1 MGIGLVLG
9 LLGGLALF
17 LYGMQMMSFG
27 LEASLGNRLKP
38 ILEKLTANRFLGALV
53 GAGITALIQS
63 SSATTVMIVGF
74 VNSGILT
81 LKQAVWLLM
90 GTNIGT
96 TITGQ
101 LVALDVMALAPL
113 FAFIGVFLI
122 LFIKRSQ
129 VHHYGQIVAGLGI
142 LFIGLQMM
150 STAMYPLR
158 ESETF
163 INLMVSFSNPLKGIL
178 VGAAFTALIQSS
190 SASVGILQ
198 GLALSGLIGLPS
210 AVFILFGQNIGTCI
224 TAVIAS
230 IGTSRNAKRTTMIHL
245 LFNITG
251 TVLFSIAVLSSPL
264 VSLVESWT
272 PGRVPAQIANM
283 HTLFNVATTILL
295 LPFGNLLAALTVKIL
310 PELPEED
317 TATHKLMFIK
327 PIDTA
332 SEYQMG
338 NMAIATTGIWRELNR
353 MSVMVFQNIETCYDA
368 ILKGPENMKTQFDQI
383 EDYIDYLNKQIQSY
397 ISDVNVHETNDRD
410 SQLISAYFKIVTK
423 LERIGDHAKNIFEFA
438 EEMQKSDLSFSEEAR
453 KEIESMKEIT
463 MTALASLQDLSPIPE
478 EHYEKI
484 AGYEQ
489 QMDDMTIL
497 FRRNQLQRSR
507 MGSCSSE
514 AAVLYSELLTNFER
528 IGDHVKHISKELRI
542 KEA

>member
-1 MGIGLVLG
+1 MEIALVLG

-38 ILEKLTANRFLGALV
+38 ILEKLTANRFLGVLV

-113 FAFIGVFLI
+113 FAFLGVFII

-129 VHHYGQIVAGLGI
+129 FHHYGQIIAGLGI
-142 LFIGLQMM
+142 LFIGLEMM

-158 ESETF
+158 ENEAF
-163 INLMVSFSNPLKGIL
+163 INLIISFSNPLVGIL
-178 VGAAFTALIQSS
+178 VGALFTALIQSS

-198 GLALSGLIGLPS
+198 GLALSGLIGLPN
-210 AVFILFGQNIGTCI
+210 AVFVLFGQNIGTCI
-224 TAVIAS
+224 TAVIAA
-230 IGTSRNAKRTTMIHL
+230 IGTSRNAKRATLIHL
-245 LFNITG
+245 LFNIIG
-251 TVLFSIAVLSSPL
+251 TTIFSVVVLVTPL
-264 VSLVESWT
+264 VSLIESFT
-272 PGRVPAQIANM
+272 PTNVPAQIANM
-283 HTLFNVATTILL
+283 HTLFNIATTIII
-295 LPFGNLLAALTVKIL
+295 LPFGTVLAAFTVKIL
-310 PELPEED
+310 PERPEED
-317 TATHKLMFIK
+317 TASHRLMFIK
-327 PIDTA
+327 PVD
-332 SEYQMG
+332 SQDHQMG
-338 NMAIATTGIWRELNR
+338 SMAIATTGIWRELNR
-353 MSVMVFQNIETCYDA
+353 MSVMVFQNIETCFDA
-368 ILKGPENMKTQFDQI
+368 VLQGTENKRAHFDQI
-383 EDYIDYLNKQIQSY
+383 EEYIDYLNKQIQSF
-397 ISDVNVHETNDRD
+397 ISTVMIHENNERD
-410 SQLISAYFKIVTK
+410 SNVISAYFKIVTK

-438 EEMQKSDLSFSEEAR
+438 ESMEQGGLSFTDQAR
-453 KEIESMKEIT
+453 NEIETMKEIT

-484 AGYEQ
+484 AAYEQ

-497 FRRNQLQRSR
+497 YRRNQLQRTR
-507 MGSCSSE
+507 LGSCSSE

-542 KEA
+542 PQN